1 MNGNMGQLIG
11 DVLLVLFTF
20 FGVVPVLLN
29 AVSQFT
35 VLKRFAD
42 EMVSQGVIAEQK
54 VKDLMPKKQIAGVA
68 ISALM
73 LFVLFGACIKTAPFG
88 WLCAGIPFVL
98 GLFKY
103 RNIIEFNSLTVK
115 RFQNNFKGEYDERK
129 LKKYVESRF

>member
-1 MNGNMGQLIG
+1 MNGNMAQLIG

-29 AVSQFT
+29 TVSQFT

-42 EMVSQGVIAEQK
+42 EMVREGVIEEQK
-54 VKDLMPKKQIAGVA
+54 VKDLLPKKQIAGVV

-73 LFVLFGACIKTAPFG
+73 LFVLFSACIKTAPFG

-103 RNIIEFNSLTVK
+103 RTIIEFNSLTVK

-129 LKKYVESRF
+129 LKKYIESHF

>member
-1 MNGNMGQLIG
+1 MGQLIG

-29 AVSQFT
+29 TVSQFT

-42 EMVSQGVIAEQK
+42 EMVREGIITEQK

-73 LFVLFGACIKTAPFG
+73 LFVLFSACIKTAPFG

-103 RNIIEFNSLTVK
+103 RNIIEFNSFTVK

-129 LKKYVESRF
+129 LKKYIESHF

>member
-11 DVLLVLFTF
+11 DVLLVVFTF

-29 AVSQFT
+29 TVSQFT

-42 EMVSQGVIAEQK
+42 EMVREGVIAEQK
-54 VKDLMPKKQIAGVA
+54 VKDLLPKKQIAGVV

-73 LFVLFGACIKTAPFG
+73 LFVLFSACIKTAPFG

-103 RNIIEFNSLTVK
+103 RNIIEFNSFTVK

-129 LKKYVESRF
+129 LKKYIESHF

>member
-11 DVLLVLFTF
+11 DVLLVVFTF

-29 AVSQFT
+29 TVSQFT

-42 EMVSQGVIAEQK
+42 EMVREGVIAEQK
-54 VKDLMPKKQIAGVA
+54 VKDLLPKKQIAGVV

-73 LFVLFGACIKTAPFG
+73 LFVLFSACIKTAPFG

-129 LKKYVESRF
+129 LKKYIESHF

>member
-29 AVSQFT
+29 TVSQFT

-129 LKKYVESRF
+129 LKKYIESHF